1 MCPCQEC
8 GLLTP
13 EELCTVAPAGR
24 GAAEV
29 QRGAVARQVLGSVA
43 QQMDTLGLKPRG
55 SLVWMVH
62 CGKTRVSDQQ
72 LAAWSK
78 IGGAIA
84 PEKVRL
90 RLPGAPCQHLH
101 GFAPS
106 QLASSSTAGTTS
118 RTRPF
123 VGEGTLPDSLLRS
136 LSLMPVCVA
145 VPPHL
150 TEIEGGYGRS
160 CWRA

>member
-8 GLLTP
+8 GLLTA
-13 EELCTVAPAGR
+13 EELCAVAPAGR

-29 QRGAVARQVLGSVA
+29 QRGAVARQVLSIVA
-43 QQMDTLGLKPRG
+43 QQMETLGLKPRG
-55 SLVWMVH
+55 SLVWLVH

-90 RLPGAPCQHLH
+90 RRGHPASTCTDLRPASLHPLPRPVPLAAPDRLS
-101 GFAPS
+101 AKELSP
-106 QLASSSTAGTTS
+106 
-118 RTRPF
+118 
-123 VGEGTLPDSLLRS
+123 TLCSAL
-136 LSLMPVCVA
+136 C
-145 VPPHL
+145 H
-150 TEIEGGYGRS
+150 
-160 CWRA
+160 